1 MGPTKLQDSK
11 RHSTMQWWAWQ
22 LLWGLPAG
30 ERGDAVGDA
39 ENSAALRSMSVEWIH
54 RLSDVLKGCQRGLR
68 K

>member
-1 MGPTKLQDSK
+1 
-11 RHSTMQWWAWQ
+11 MQWWAWQ